1 MDENTQTLQV
11 PPMNLMVGNPNSTE
25 SPINDNDLL
34 NIYSEIMGDLRNDR
48 KEIDCLLNNFVEM
61 VMNEGDSSSA
71 SKEAVVN
78 LIKVKS
84 DIADKKT
91 KIADLMT
98 TLRLKDKSVSKLTA
112 NQTNHIHIT
121 DKRNLLETI
130 NNLKKVKSESEE
142 GVKWAHIGYKS
153 ATGF

>member
-1 MDENTQTLQV
+1 MDKNKETLPV
-11 PPMNLMVGNPNSTE
+11 PPMNLMVGSPNSTDC
-25 SPINDNDLL
+25 PVTDGDLL
-34 NIYSEIMGDLRNDR
+34 NIYSEILGDLRNDR
-48 KEIDCLLNNFVEM
+48 SEIDSLLSNFVEM

-130 NNLKKVKSESEE
+130 NSLKKVKDERSLDNSQ
-142 GVKWAHIGYKS
+142 
-153 ATGF
+153 

>member
-1 MDENTQTLQV
+1 MENKDQVLPV
-11 PPMNLMVGNPNSTE
+11 PPMSV
-25 SPINDNDLL
+25 IVNDMSSQETSITDGDLHE
-34 NIYSEIMGDLRNDR
+34 IYSEILGDLRNDR
-48 KEIDCLLNNFVEM
+48 KEIDSLLNNFVEM
-61 VMNEGDSSSA
+61 VMNEGDSSSS

-98 TLRLKDKSVSKLTA
+98 TLRLKDKSVSKVTA

-121 DKRNLLETI
+121 DKRNLLETL
-130 NNLKKVKSESEE
+130 NNIRKVKDESKLDNSKRL
-142 GVKWAHIGYKS
+142 VD
-153 ATGF
+153 

>member
-1 MDENTQTLQV
+1 MENKDQVLPV
-11 PPMNLMVGNPNSTE
+11 PPMSVIVNDMS
-25 SPINDNDLL
+25 SPETSITDGDLHE
-34 NIYSEIMGDLRNDR
+34 IYSEILGDLRNDR
-48 KEIDCLLNNFVEM
+48 KEIDSLLNNFVEM
-61 VMNEGDSSSA
+61 VMNEGDSSSS

-98 TLRLKDKSVSKLTA
+98 TLRLKDKSVSKVTA

-121 DKRNLLETI
+121 DKRNLLETL
-130 NNLKKVKSESEE
+130 NNIKKVKDES
-142 GVKWAHIGYKS
+142 KLDNSK
-153 ATGF
+153 

>member
-1 MDENTQTLQV
+1 MENKDQVLPV
-11 PPMNLMVGNPNSTE
+11 PPMSV
-25 SPINDNDLL
+25 IVNDMSSLETSITDGDLHE
-34 NIYSEIMGDLRNDR
+34 IYSEILGDLRNDR
-48 KEIDCLLNNFVEM
+48 KEIDSLLNNFVEM
-61 VMNEGDSSSA
+61 VMNEGDSSSS

-98 TLRLKDKSVSKLTA
+98 TLRLKDKSVSKVTA

-121 DKRNLLETI
+121 DKRNLLETL
-130 NNLKKVKSESEE
+130 NNIKKVKDESKLDNSKRL
-142 GVKWAHIGYKS
+142 VD
-153 ATGF
+153 

>member
-1 MDENTQTLQV
+1 MENKDQVLPV
-11 PPMNLMVGNPNSTE
+11 PPMSV
-25 SPINDNDLL
+25 IVNDMSSLETSITDGDLHE
-34 NIYSEIMGDLRNDR
+34 IYSEILGDLRNDR
-48 KEIDCLLNNFVEM
+48 KEIDSLLNNFVEM
-61 VMNEGDSSSA
+61 VMNEGDSSSS

-98 TLRLKDKSVSKLTA
+98 TLRLKDKSVSKVTA

-121 DKRNLLETI
+121 DKRNLLETL
-130 NNLKKVKSESEE
+130 NNISKVKDESKLDNSKRL
-142 GVKWAHIGYKS
+142 VD
-153 ATGF
+153 

>member
-1 MDENTQTLQV
+1 MENKDQVLPV
-11 PPMNLMVGNPNSTE
+11 PPMSVMVNGMSSQETG
-25 SPINDNDLL
+25 ITDGDLHE
-34 NIYSEIMGDLRNDR
+34 IYSEILGDLRNDR
-48 KEIDCLLNNFVEM
+48 KEIDSLLNNFVEM
-61 VMNEGDSSSA
+61 VMNEGDSSSS

-98 TLRLKDKSVSKLTA
+98 TLRLKDKSVSKVTA

-121 DKRNLLETI
+121 DKRNLLETL
-130 NNLKKVKSESEE
+130 NNIKKVKDES
-142 GVKWAHIGYKS
+142 KLDNSK
-153 ATGF
+153 